1 MFLSLDEC
9 FSAIASE
16 VAWTKRRLSL
26 DPFDDDQR
34 ARIEGLCRRI
44 TDLLAR
50 ARTEAARGRTDAL
63 GLALTQI
70 AATWHDATEDES
82 RRSAASRPE
91 SLLRGAGIGLIQA
104 ATAALDLRE
113 ATAAND
119 PVAAAAT
126 EVRRYLGADEYPGD
140 AYVPYPATCKA
151 CGGRIFHLA
160 LPPRTRLGE
169 RRNQVNRVRLTCV
182 ACGAEGEQHLPCRY
196 PPPQPDPEEPWTPF
210 ACGCGGSTFAL
221 VACHHFDDD
230 GFYDDC
236 AAACACAGCKAATQL
251 SWDD

>member
-16 VAWTKRRLSL
+16 VAWTRERLSL

-34 ARIEGLCRRI
+34 ARIEGLCRRT
-44 TDLLAR
+44 TDLLTG

-70 AATWHDATEDES
+70 AATWHEVTEEES
-82 RRSAASRPE
+82 RLSASSRPE
-91 SLLRGAGIGLIQA
+91 MLLRGAGIGLLQA

-113 ATAAND
+113 ASGSNAA
-119 PVAAAAT
+119 VAAAGTA
-126 EVRRYLGADEYPGD
+126 VRRCLGADEYPED
-140 AYVPYPATCKA
+140 AYVPYPATCEA
-151 CGGRIFHLA
+151 CGGRTFRIA

-169 RRNQVNRVRLTCV
+169 RRNQVDRVRLECV
-182 ACGAEGEQHLPCRY
+182 ACGAEAERTLPCRN

-210 ACGCGGSTFAL
+210 ACSCGGSTFAL
-221 VACHHFDDD
+221 FTCHHFDDD
-230 GFYDDC
+230 GFYDDS
-236 AAACACAGCKAATQL
+236 AAACACVGCKAATQL

>member
-16 VAWTKRRLSL
+16 VEWTRKRLSL

-50 ARTEAARGRTDAL
+50 ARREAAQGRTDAL
-63 GLALTQI
+63 GLALRQI

-82 RRSAASRPE
+82 RRSASSRPE

-113 ATAAND
+113 ATAA
-119 PVAAAAT
+119 
-126 EVRRYLGADEYPGD
+126 
-140 AYVPYPATCKA
+140 
-151 CGGRIFHLA
+151 
-160 LPPRTRLGE
+160 
-169 RRNQVNRVRLTCV
+169 
-182 ACGAEGEQHLPCRY
+182 
-196 PPPQPDPEEPWTPF
+196 
-210 ACGCGGSTFAL
+210 
-221 VACHHFDDD
+221 
-230 GFYDDC
+230 
-236 AAACACAGCKAATQL
+236 
-251 SWDD
+251 